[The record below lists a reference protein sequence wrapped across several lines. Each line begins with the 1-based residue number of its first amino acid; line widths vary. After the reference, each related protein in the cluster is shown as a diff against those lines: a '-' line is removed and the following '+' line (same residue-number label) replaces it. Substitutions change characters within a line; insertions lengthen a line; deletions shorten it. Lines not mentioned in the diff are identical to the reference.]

1 MIVCP
6 YCEQG
11 RVLKARLK
19 TDISGYSSSQII
31 YYCDECDTVWKENEN
46 ISDHTGSNFS
56 IIAKLLS
63 ISEELLWHD
72 MEVL

>member
-11 RVLKARLK
+11 RVLKIRLK

-31 YYCDECDTVWKENEN
+31 YYCDECDTVWKENEI
-46 ISDHTGSNFS
+46 ISDHTGSNFR

-63 ISEELLWHD
+63 IPEELLWRD